1 MNFETRTEIKHIQ
14 MTRSQS
20 ITPHNNWPVRQM
32 QKRDVF
38 FGKTGEDKKT
48 LNPRRCLLTGEIPQ
62 VIESNNFFFYCK
74 QQLLTLYYSGEN
86 L

>member
-20 ITPHNNWPVRQM
+20 ITPHNNRPVRQM

-38 FGKTGEDKKT
+38 FGKTGEDKKM
-48 LNPRRCLLTGEIPQ
+48 PQ
-62 VIESNNFFFYCK
+62 PAQVFVDGWNSSSDVI
-74 QQLLTLYYSGEN
+74 
-86 L
+86 